1 MSAVICYRNKG
12 VDKKI
17 PCKAVL
23 TLGRDKNSD
32 IVIIDLLVSRN
43 HAMIRRLGHS
53 DYYLIDSGS
62 SNGSFVNSHRV
73 AIPRLL
79 KTGDCIQIGGSEL
92 VFEQK
97 HKLEDALDTI
107 SMEETIISDRPVIR
121 KITVLVADIRGFT
134 SLSENVDIRTLTRMM
149 TNWFHNV
156 TDVISEHGGIVD
168 KFIGDCVFARWEF
181 GDDDDAAQS
190 VMKALQAAVLIN
202 DVTEELNKNT
212 EVPEKL
218 RVGVGIN
225 TGVASMGI
233 GQDATAL
240 GDAVNIAFRLESATK
255 VLGTDIVMSESSYD
269 TLPEKCITGEKQ
281 HIRVKGKRDV
291 LRICSLHFGDVKNML
306 YTFEEQQN
314 RKQDQFKI

>member
-1 MSAVICYRNKG
+1 MSAMICYINKG
-12 VDKKI
+12 VSKKI

-32 IVIIDLLVSRN
+32 IVIIDLLASRN
-43 HAMIRRLGHS
+43 HAMIRRLGHN

-92 VFEQK
+92 VFEQERK
-97 HKLEDALDTI
+97 EEDRMDTI
-107 SMEETIISDRPVIR
+107 SMEETIISDSPVIR
-121 KITVLVADIRGFT
+121 QITILVADIRGFT
-134 SLSENVDIRTLTRMM
+134 SLSESVNIRTLTRMM

-156 TDVISEHGGIVD
+156 TDVITQHGGIVD
-168 KFIGDCVFARWEF
+168 KFIGDCVFARWES
-181 GDDDDAAQS
+181 DINEAQS

-202 DVTEELNKNT
+202 EVTDELNKNSA
-212 EVPEKL
+212 EISEKL

-255 VLGTDIVMSESSYD
+255 VLGTDIVMSESSYRS
-269 TLPEKCITGEKQ
+269 LPQDCLAGEKQ

-291 LRICSLHFGDVKNML
+291 LRICSLHFDDVKSML
-306 YTFEEQQN
+306 HTFNEQLNQ
-314 RKQDQFKI
+314 KQG

>member
-1 MSAVICYRNKG
+1 MSAIICYRNKG
-12 VDKKI
+12 INKKI
-17 PCKAVL
+17 ACKAVL

-32 IVIIDLLVSRN
+32 IVIIDLLASRN
-43 HAMIRRLGHS
+43 HAMIRRLGHN

-79 KTGDCIQIGGSEL
+79 KTGDRIQIGGSEL
-92 VFEQK
+92 VFEQE
-97 HKLEDALDTI
+97 HKEEYAMDTI

-121 KITVLVADIRGFT
+121 QITVLVADIRGFT
-134 SLSENVDIRTLTRMM
+134 SLSESVDIRTLTRMM
-149 TNWFHNV
+149 TKWFHNV
-156 TDVISEHGGIVD
+156 TDVITNHGGIVD
-168 KFIGDCVFARWEF
+168 KFIGDCVFARWECEVNE
-181 GDDDDAAQS
+181 AQS
-190 VMKALQAAVLIN
+190 VMKALQAALLIN
-202 DVTEELNKNT
+202 EVTQELNNNSVDVS
-212 EVPEKL
+212 ENL

-255 VLGTDIVMSESSYD
+255 VLGSDIVMSESSYCS
-269 TLPEKCITGEKQ
+269 LPEDCLAGEKQ

-291 LRICSLHFGDVKNML
+291 LRICSLHFVDIKNMVESF
-306 YTFEEQQN
+306 TEQMEQ
-314 RKQDQFKI
+314 KEG

>member
-1 MSAVICYRNKG
+1 MSAIIRVNSKG
-12 VDKKI
+12 VSKEI

-32 IVIIDLLVSRN
+32 IVIIDLLASRN

-79 KTGDCIQIGGSEL
+79 KTGDRIQIGGCEL
-92 VFEQK
+92 VFEQL
-97 HKLEDALDTI
+97 HKKENTMDTI

-121 KITVLVADIRGFT
+121 QITVLVADIRGFT
-134 SLSENVDIRTLTRMM
+134 SLSESVDIRTLTRMM
-149 TNWFHNV
+149 TKWFHNV
-156 TDVISEHGGIVD
+156 TDVITNHGGIVD
-168 KFIGDCVFARWEF
+168 KFIGDCVFARWES
-181 GDDDDAAQS
+181 DINEAQS
-190 VMKALQAAVLIN
+190 VMKALCAAIEIN
-202 DVTEELNKNT
+202 NVTEELNQNSA
-212 EVPEKL
+212 EIPEKL

-255 VLGTDIVMSESSYD
+255 VLGSDIVMSESSYCS
-269 TLPEKCITGEKQ
+269 LPEDCLAGEKQ

-291 LRICSLHFGDVKNML
+291 LRICSLHFDDVKNML
-306 YTFEEQQN
+306 NTFKDKSIQ
-314 RKQDQFKI
+314 KQVN

>member
-1 MSAVICYRNKG
+1 MSAQICYHNKG
-12 VDKKI
+12 IEKKI

-32 IVIIDLLVSRN
+32 IVIIDLLASRN

-62 SNGSFVNSHRV
+62 SNGSFVNSYRV

-79 KTGDCIQIGGSEL
+79 KTGDRIQIGGSEL
-92 VFEQK
+92 VFEQE
-97 HKLEDALDTI
+97 HKEEDVMDTL

-121 KITVLVADIRGFT
+121 QITVLVADIRGFT
-134 SLSENVDIRTLTRMM
+134 SLSESVDIRTLTRMM
-149 TNWFHNV
+149 TKWFHNV
-156 TDVISEHGGIVD
+156 TDVITQHGGIVD

-181 GDDDDAAQS
+181 DTEEEHS
-190 VMKALQAAVLIN
+190 VIKVLQAAVLIN
-202 DVTEELNKNT
+202 DVTEELNSNSDVVR
-212 EVPEKL
+212 ENL

-225 TGVASMGI
+225 SGIASMGI

-255 VLGTDIVMSESSYD
+255 VLGTDIVMSESAYS
-269 TLPEKCITGEKQ
+269 TLPENCLVGEKQ
-281 HIRVKGKRDV
+281 HIRVKGKRDA
-291 LRICSLHFGDVKNML
+291 LRICSLHFDDVKNML
-306 YTFEEQQN
+306 KKSAKESS
-314 RKQDQFKI
+314 KV

>member
-1 MSAVICYRNKG
+1 MSAKICYRNKG

-43 HAMIRRLGHS
+43 HAMIRRLGRS

-79 KTGDCIQIGGSEL
+79 KTGDRIQIGGSEL

-134 SLSENVDIRTLTRMM
+134 SLSESVDIRTLTRMM

-181 GDDDDAAQS
+181 DDDAAQS

-225 TGVASMGI
+225 TGIASMGI

-240 GDAVNIAFRLESATK
+240 GDTVNIAFRLESATK
-255 VLGTDIVMSESSYD
+255 VLGTDIVMSESSYSP
-269 TLPEKCITGEKQ
+269 LPEKGLAGEKQ

-291 LRICSLHFGDVKNML
+291 LRICSLNFDDVKNML
-306 YTFEEQQN
+306 HTFEEQQN
-314 RKQDQFKI
+314 RLI

>member
-1 MSAVICYRNKG
+1 MSANVCYRNKG
-12 VDKKI
+12 VSKKV

-32 IVIIDLLVSRN
+32 IVIIDLLASRN

-79 KTGDCIQIGGSEL
+79 KTGDLIQIGGSEL
-92 VFEQK
+92 VFEQ
-97 HKLEDALDTI
+97 EYEEEERMDTI
-107 SMEETIISDRPVIR
+107 SMEETIISDRPVLR
-121 KITVLVADIRGFT
+121 QITVLVADIRGFT
-134 SLSENVDIRTLTRMM
+134 SLSESVNIRTLTRMM
-149 TNWFHNV
+149 TKWFHSV
-156 TDVISEHGGIVD
+156 TDVITNHGGIVD

-181 GDDDDAAQS
+181 DSNEAQS
-190 VMKALQAAVLIN
+190 VMRALQAAVLIN
-202 DVTEELNKNT
+202 DVTEELNKNSA
-212 EVPEKL
+212 EVHEKL

-233 GQDATAL
+233 GQNATAL

-255 VLGTDIVMSESSYD
+255 VLGTDIVMSESSYS
-269 TLPEKCITGEKQ
+269 TLPENCMAGEKQ
-281 HIRVKGKRDV
+281 KIKVKGKRDV

-306 YTFEEQQN
+306 HAFNEQLNQN
-314 RKQDQFKI
+314 

>member
-1 MSAVICYRNKG
+1 MSAVICVSSKG
-12 VDKKI
+12 VTKKI

-32 IVIIDLLVSRN
+32 IVIIDLLASRN

-79 KTGDCIQIGGSEL
+79 KTGDRIQIGGSEL
-92 VFEQK
+92 LFEQL
-97 HKLEDALDTI
+97 HKKENAMDTI

-121 KITVLVADIRGFT
+121 QITVLVADIRGFT
-134 SLSENVDIRTLTRMM
+134 SLSESVDIRTLTRMM
-149 TNWFHNV
+149 TKWFHNV
-156 TDVISEHGGIVD
+156 TDVITNHGGIVD
-168 KFIGDCVFARWEF
+168 KFIGDCVFARWES
-181 GDDDDAAQS
+181 DINEAQS
-190 VMKALQAAVLIN
+190 VMKALQAAVEIN
-202 DVTEELNKNT
+202 DITEELNKSST
-212 EVPEKL
+212 EKYEKL

-255 VLGTDIVMSESSYD
+255 VLGSDIVMSESSYCS
-269 TLPEKCITGEKQ
+269 LPEDCMAGEKQ

-291 LRICSLHFGDVKNML
+291 LRICSLHFDDVKNML
-306 YTFEEQQN
+306 HSFNEQLTQN
-314 RKQDQFKI
+314 KAS

>member
-1 MSAVICYRNKG
+1 MSAVICFRNKG
-12 VDKKI
+12 VNKKI

-79 KTGDCIQIGGSEL
+79 KSGDRIQIGGSEL
-92 VFEQK
+92 VFEQE
-97 HKLEDALDTI
+97 HKEKDVTDTI

-121 KITVLVADIRGFT
+121 QITVLVADIRGFT
-134 SLSENVDIRTLTRMM
+134 SLSESVDIRTLTRMM
-149 TNWFHNV
+149 TKWFHNV
-156 TDVISEHGGIVD
+156 TDVISNHGGIVD

-181 GDDDDAAQS
+181 DVNETQS
-190 VMKALQAAVLIN
+190 VMKALQAAILIN
-202 DVTEELNKNT
+202 EVTEDLNKNST
-212 EVPEKL
+212 EISEKL

-225 TGVASMGI
+225 TGIASMGL
-233 GQDATAL
+233 GHDATAL

-255 VLGTDIVMSESSYD
+255 VLGTDIVMSESSYSS
-269 TLPEKCITGEKQ
+269 LPENCMEGEKQ

-291 LRICSLHFGDVKNML
+291 LRICSLHFDDVKKML
-306 YTFEEQQN
+306 RSFNEQL
-314 RKQDQFKI
+314 KQS

>member
-1 MSAVICYRNKG
+1 MSANVCYRNKG
-12 VDKKI
+12 VSKKV

-32 IVIIDLLVSRN
+32 IVIIDLLASRN

-79 KTGDCIQIGGSEL
+79 KTGDLIQIGGSEL
-92 VFEQK
+92 VFEQE
-97 HKLEDALDTI
+97 HKEEERMDTI
-107 SMEETIISDRPVIR
+107 SMEETIISDRPVLR
-121 KITVLVADIRGFT
+121 QITVLVADIRGFT
-134 SLSENVDIRTLTRMM
+134 SLSESVNIRTLTRMM
-149 TNWFHNV
+149 TKWFHSV
-156 TDVISEHGGIVD
+156 TDVITNHGGTVD

-181 GDDDDAAQS
+181 DSNEAQS
-190 VMKALQAAVLIN
+190 VMRALQAAVLIN
-202 DVTEELNKNT
+202 EVTEELNKHSA
-212 EVPEKL
+212 EVHENL

-233 GQDATAL
+233 GQAATAL

-255 VLGTDIVMSESSYD
+255 VLGTDIVMSESSYS
-269 TLPEKCITGEKQ
+269 TLPENCMAGEKQ
-281 HIRVKGKRDV
+281 KIKVKGKRDV
-291 LRICSLHFGDVKNML
+291 LRICSLHFDDVKNML
-306 YTFEEQQN
+306 HAFNEQLNQN
-314 RKQDQFKI
+314 

>member
-1 MSAVICYRNKG
+1 MSAIIRVHSKG
-12 VDKKI
+12 VSKDI

-32 IVIIDLLVSRN
+32 IVIIDLLASRN

-79 KTGDCIQIGGSEL
+79 KSGDRIQIGGCEL
-92 VFEQK
+92 LFEQE
-97 HKLEDALDTI
+97 HKQEDTMDTI

-121 KITVLVADIRGFT
+121 QITVLVADIRGFT

-149 TNWFHNV
+149 TKWFHNV
-156 TDVISEHGGIVD
+156 TDVITNHGGIVD
-168 KFIGDCVFARWEF
+168 KFIGDCVFARWES
-181 GDDDDAAQS
+181 DINEAQS
-190 VMKALQAAVLIN
+190 VMKSLQAAVEIN
-202 DVTEELNKNT
+202 DVTEELNNNSV
-212 EVPEKL
+212 EIPEKL

-255 VLGTDIVMSESSYD
+255 VLGSDIVMSESSYCS
-269 TLPEKCITGEKQ
+269 LPEDCAAGEKQ

-291 LRICSLHFGDVKNML
+291 LRICSLHFDDVKNML
-306 YTFEEQQN
+306 HTFNEQLTQ
-314 RKQDQFKI
+314 KQVS

>member
-1 MSAVICYRNKG
+1 MSANVCYRNKG
-12 VDKKI
+12 VSKKV

-32 IVIIDLLVSRN
+32 IVIIDLLASRN
-43 HAMIRRLGHS
+43 HAMIRRLGHN

-79 KTGDCIQIGGSEL
+79 KTGDLIQIGGSEL
-92 VFEQK
+92 VFEQE
-97 HKLEDALDTI
+97 HKVEDRMDTI
-107 SMEETIISDRPVIR
+107 SMEETIISDRPVLR
-121 KITVLVADIRGFT
+121 QITVLVADIRGFT
-134 SLSENVDIRTLTRMM
+134 SLSESVDIRTLTRMM
-149 TNWFHNV
+149 TSWFHRV
-156 TDVISEHGGIVD
+156 TDVITEHGGIVD

-181 GDDDDAAQS
+181 DADEAES
-190 VMKALQAAVLIN
+190 VIRALQAAVLIN
-202 DVTEELNKNT
+202 EVTEELNNNSAELSKQ
-212 EVPEKL
+212 L

-255 VLGTDIVMSESSYD
+255 VLGTDIVMSESSYS
-269 TLPEKCITGEKQ
+269 TLPENCMAGEKQ
-281 HIRVKGKRDV
+281 KIRVKGKRDV
-291 LRICSLHFGDVKNML
+291 LRICSLHFDDVKKML
-306 YTFEEQQN
+306 PAFNEQLKQN
-314 RKQDQFKI
+314 ED

>member
-12 VDKKI
+12 VNKKI
-17 PCKAVL
+17 SCKAVL

-32 IVIIDLLVSRN
+32 IVIVDLLASRN

-79 KTGDCIQIGGSEL
+79 KTGDRIQIGGSEL
-92 VFEQK
+92 LFEQ
-97 HKLEDALDTI
+97 ERIEENTMDTL
-107 SMEETIISDRPVIR
+107 SMEETIISDSPVLR
-121 KITVLVADIRGFT
+121 QITVLVADIRGFT
-134 SLSENVDIRTLTRMM
+134 SLSESVNIRVLTRMM
-149 TNWFHNV
+149 TSWFHSV
-156 TDVISEHGGIVD
+156 TDVITNHGGTVD

-181 GDDDDAAQS
+181 DSNESQS

-202 DVTEELNKNT
+202 DVTEELNKNAD

-233 GQDATAL
+233 GHEATAM

-255 VLGTDIVMSESSYD
+255 VLGTDIVMSESSYSS
-269 TLPEKCITGEKQ
+269 LPDDCMAGEKQ
-281 HIRVKGKRDV
+281 KIRVKGKRDV
-291 LRICSLHFGDVKNML
+291 LRICSLHFDDVKKML
-306 YTFEEQQN
+306 HTFNEQLNQN
-314 RKQDQFKI
+314 KS

>member
-1 MSAVICYRNKG
+1 MSANVCYRNKG
-12 VDKKI
+12 VSKKV

-32 IVIIDLLVSRN
+32 IVIIDLLASRN

-79 KTGDCIQIGGSEL
+79 KTGDLIQIGGSEL
-92 VFEQK
+92 VFEQ
-97 HKLEDALDTI
+97 EYEEEERMDTI
-107 SMEETIISDRPVIR
+107 SMEETIISDRPVLR
-121 KITVLVADIRGFT
+121 QITVLVADIRGFT
-134 SLSENVDIRTLTRMM
+134 SLSESVNIRTLTRMM
-149 TNWFHNV
+149 TKWFHSV
-156 TDVISEHGGIVD
+156 TDVITNHGGIVD

-181 GDDDDAAQS
+181 DSNEAQS
-190 VMKALQAAVLIN
+190 VMRALQAAVLIN
-202 DVTEELNKNT
+202 DVTEELNKNSA
-212 EVPEKL
+212 EVHEHL

-233 GQDATAL
+233 GQNATAL

-255 VLGTDIVMSESSYD
+255 VLGTDIVMSESSYS
-269 TLPEKCITGEKQ
+269 TLPENCMAGEKQ
-281 HIRVKGKRDV
+281 KIKVKGKRDV

-306 YTFEEQQN
+306 HAFNEQLNQN
-314 RKQDQFKI
+314 

>member
-1 MSAVICYRNKG
+1 MSAVICFRNKG
-12 VDKKI
+12 VTKKI

-32 IVIIDLLVSRN
+32 IVIIDLLASRN

-79 KTGDCIQIGGSEL
+79 KSGDLIQIGGSEL
-92 VFEQK
+92 LFEQANK
-97 HKLEDALDTI
+97 KENVMDTI

-121 KITVLVADIRGFT
+121 QITVLVADIRGFT
-134 SLSENVDIRTLTRMM
+134 SLSESVDIRTLTRMM
-149 TNWFHNV
+149 TKWFHNV
-156 TDVISEHGGIVD
+156 TDVISNHGGIVD
-168 KFIGDCVFARWEF
+168 KFIGDCVFARWES
-181 GDDDDAAQS
+181 DMNVAQS
-190 VMKALQAAVLIN
+190 VMKALQAAIEIN
-202 DVTEELNKNT
+202 DVTEELNQNSK
-212 EVPEKL
+212 EVYEKL

-225 TGVASMGI
+225 TGIASMGI

-255 VLGTDIVMSESSYD
+255 VLGSDIVMSESSYGS
-269 TLPEKCITGEKQ
+269 LPENCMAGEKQ

-291 LRICSLHFGDVKNML
+291 LRICSLHFSDVKTML
-306 YTFEEQQN
+306 HHFNEQLNKNQA
-314 RKQDQFKI
+314 

>member
-12 VDKKI
+12 VNKKV
-17 PCKAVL
+17 PCKTVL

-32 IVIIDLLVSRN
+32 IVIIDLLASRN

-79 KTGDCIQIGGSEL
+79 KSGDRIQIGGSEL
-92 VFEQK
+92 IFEQD
-97 HKLEDALDTI
+97 HKEEDAMDTI
-107 SMEETIISDRPVIR
+107 SMEETIISDSPVIR
-121 KITVLVADIRGFT
+121 QITVLVADIRGFT
-134 SLSENVDIRTLTRMM
+134 SLSESVNIRTLTRMM
-149 TNWFHNV
+149 TKWFHSV
-156 TDVISEHGGIVD
+156 TDVITSHGGIVD

-181 GDDDDAAQS
+181 DSSEENS
-190 VMKALQAAVLIN
+190 VIKALQAAIEIN
-202 DVTEELNKNT
+202 EVTEELNSNSS
-212 EVPEKL
+212 EISEKL
-218 RVGVGIN
+218 RIGVGIN

-255 VLGTDIVMSESSYD
+255 VLGTDIVMSESSYGS
-269 TLPEKCITGEKQ
+269 LPDECIAGEKQ
-281 HIRVKGKRDV
+281 KIRVKGKRDV
-291 LRICSLHFGDVKNML
+291 LRICSLHFDDVKKML
-306 YTFEEQQN
+306 SNYNAQLSQN
-314 RKQDQFKI
+314 EGQA

>member
-1 MSAVICYRNKG
+1 MSAVICYSIKG
-12 VDKKI
+12 VSKKI

-43 HAMIRRLGHS
+43 HAMIRRLGTS

-79 KTGDCIQIGGSEL
+79 KTGDLIQIGGSEL
-92 VFEQK
+92 VFEQEYK
-97 HKLEDALDTI
+97 EEKAMDTI
-107 SMEETIISDRPVIR
+107 SMEETIISDRPVLR
-121 KITVLVADIRGFT
+121 QITVLVADIRGFT
-134 SLSENVDIRTLTRMM
+134 SLSESVDIRTLTRMM
-149 TNWFHNV
+149 TKWFHNV
-156 TDVISEHGGIVD
+156 TDVITEHGGIVD
-168 KFIGDCVFARWEF
+168 KFIGDCVFARWEC
-181 GDDDDAAQS
+181 DINEAQS
-190 VMKALQAAVLIN
+190 VIKALQAAVLIN
-202 DVTEELNKNT
+202 DVTEELNKNSS
-212 EVPEKL
+212 EISEKL

-255 VLGTDIVMSESSYD
+255 VLGTDIVMSESSYGS
-269 TLPEKCITGEKQ
+269 LPQECMAGEKQ

-291 LRICSLHFGDVKNML
+291 LRICSLHFDDVKNML
-306 YTFEEQQN
+306 DSFNAQLKQEQG
-314 RKQDQFKI
+314 

>member
-1 MSAVICYRNKG
+1 MSAMICYRNKG
-12 VDKKI
+12 VEKKI

-32 IVIIDLLVSRN
+32 IVIIDLLASRN
-43 HAMIRRLGHS
+43 HAMIRRLGQS

-79 KTGDCIQIGGSEL
+79 KTGDRIQIGGSEL
-92 VFEQK
+92 VFEQE
-97 HKLEDALDTI
+97 HKEENIMDTI

-121 KITVLVADIRGFT
+121 QITVLVADIRGFT
-134 SLSENVDIRTLTRMM
+134 SLSESVDIRTLTRMM
-149 TNWFHNV
+149 THWFHSV
-156 TDVISEHGGIVD
+156 ADVITDHGGIVD

-181 GDDDDAAQS
+181 ETNEAQS

-202 DVTEELNKNT
+202 DVTENLNKNST
-212 EVPEKL
+212 EVSEKL

-225 TGVASMGI
+225 TGIASMGI
-233 GQDATAL
+233 GHDATAL

-255 VLGTDIVMSESSYD
+255 VLGTDIVMSESSYGS
-269 TLPEKCITGEKQ
+269 LPEECMAGEKQ

-291 LRICSLHFGDVKNML
+291 LRICSLHFDDVKNML
-306 YTFEEQQN
+306 HSFEEQL
-314 RKQDQFKI
+314 KQD

>member
-1 MSAVICYRNKG
+1 MSAYVCYRNKG
-12 VDKKI
+12 VNKKV

-32 IVIIDLLVSRN
+32 IVIVDLLASRN
-43 HAMIRRLGHS
+43 HAMVRRLGHN

-73 AIPRLL
+73 TIPRLL
-79 KTGDCIQIGGSEL
+79 KTGDRIQIGGSEL
-92 VFEQK
+92 IFEQ
-97 HKLEDALDTI
+97 EFREEERMDTI
-107 SMEETIISDRPVIR
+107 SMEETIISDRPVLR
-121 KITVLVADIRGFT
+121 QITVLVADIRGFT
-134 SLSENVDIRTLTRMM
+134 SLSESVNIRTLTRMM
-149 TNWFHNV
+149 TKWFHSV
-156 TDVISEHGGIVD
+156 TDVITNHGGTVD

-181 GDDDDAAQS
+181 ESNETQS

-202 DVTEELNKNT
+202 EVTEELNKHSG
-212 EVPEKL
+212 EVCEKL

-255 VLGTDIVMSESSYD
+255 VLGTDIVMSETSFSS
-269 TLPEKCITGEKQ
+269 LPENCNAGEKQ
-281 HIRVKGKRDV
+281 KIRVKGKRDV
-291 LRICSLHFGDVKNML
+291 LRICSLHFDDVKNML
-306 YTFEEQQN
+306 KLFNEQLNQN
-314 RKQDQFKI
+314 ID

>member
-1 MSAVICYRNKG
+1 MSAMICYINKG
-12 VDKKI
+12 VNKKI

-32 IVIIDLLVSRN
+32 IVIIDLLASRN

-92 VFEQK
+92 VFEQENK
-97 HKLEDALDTI
+97 QENNMDTI

-121 KITVLVADIRGFT
+121 QITVLVADIRGFT
-134 SLSENVDIRTLTRMM
+134 SLSESVDIRMLTRMM
-149 TNWFHNV
+149 TKWFHSV
-156 TDVISEHGGIVD
+156 TDVITQHGGIVD
-168 KFIGDCVFARWEF
+168 KFIGDCVFARWES
-181 GDDDDAAQS
+181 DINEAES

-202 DVTEELNKNT
+202 DVTEALNNNSN
-212 EVPEKL
+212 EVSEKL

-255 VLGTDIVMSESSYD
+255 VLGSDIVMSESSYCS
-269 TLPEKCITGEKQ
+269 LPEDCMAGEKQ

-291 LRICSLHFGDVKNML
+291 LRICSLHFNDVKSML
-306 YTFEEQQN
+306 KSYNEQVTSDEN
-314 RKQDQFKI
+314 

>member
-1 MSAVICYRNKG
+1 MSAIIRVHSNGESKEIA
-12 VDKKI
+12 
-17 PCKAVL
+17 CKAVL

-32 IVIIDLLVSRN
+32 IVIIDLLASRN

-79 KTGDCIQIGGSEL
+79 KSGDRIQIGGCEL
-92 VFEQK
+92 MFEQE
-97 HKLEDALDTI
+97 HKEEDTMDTI

-121 KITVLVADIRGFT
+121 QITVLVADIRGFT
-134 SLSENVDIRTLTRMM
+134 SLSENIDIRTLTRMM
-149 TNWFHNV
+149 TKWFHSV
-156 TDVISEHGGIVD
+156 TDVITNHGGIVD
-168 KFIGDCVFARWEF
+168 KFIGDCVFARWES
-181 GDDDDAAQS
+181 DINEAQS
-190 VMKALQAAVLIN
+190 VMKALQAAVEIN
-202 DVTEELNKNT
+202 DVTEVLNKNSTVEIT
-212 EVPEKL
+212 ENL

-255 VLGTDIVMSESSYD
+255 VLGSDIVMSESSYCA
-269 TLPEKCITGEKQ
+269 LPEDCVGGEKQ

-291 LRICSLHFGDVKNML
+291 LRICSLHFDDVKSML
-306 YTFEEQQN
+306 NTFNEQLTQ
-314 RKQDQFKI
+314 QQVS

>member
-1 MSAVICYRNKG
+1 MSAQISYRNKG
-12 VDKKI
+12 KDKKI

-32 IVIIDLLVSRN
+32 IVIVDLLASRN

-79 KTGDCIQIGGSEL
+79 KTGDRIQIGGSEL
-92 VFEQK
+92 VFEQE
-97 HKLEDALDTI
+97 HKEEDVMDTL

-121 KITVLVADIRGFT
+121 QITVLVADIRGFT
-134 SLSENVDIRTLTRMM
+134 SLSESVDIRTLTRLM
-149 TNWFHNV
+149 TAWFHNV
-156 TDVISEHGGIVD
+156 TDVITEHGGIVD

-181 GDDDDAAQS
+181 ETDEEQS
-190 VMKALQAAVLIN
+190 IIKVLRAAVLIN
-202 DVTEELNKNT
+202 DVTEELNNT
-212 EVPEKL
+212 PDEFTEFL

-225 TGVASMGI
+225 SGVASMGI

-255 VLGTDIVMSESSYD
+255 VLGTDIVMSESSYSS
-269 TLPEKCITGEKQ
+269 LPESCMVGEKQ
-281 HIRVKGKRDV
+281 KIRVKGKRDA
-291 LRICSLHFGDVKNML
+291 LRICSSSFEDVKKML
-306 YTFEEQQN
+306 VKSNEGLCKNNE
-314 RKQDQFKI
+314 

>member
-1 MSAVICYRNKG
+1 MICYNNKG
-12 VDKKI
+12 VSKKI

-32 IVIIDLLVSRN
+32 IVIIDLLASRN

-92 VFEQK
+92 VFEQE
-97 HKLEDALDTI
+97 HKQEHAMDTI

-121 KITVLVADIRGFT
+121 QITVLVADIRGFT
-134 SLSENVDIRTLTRMM
+134 SLSESVDIRTLTRMM
-149 TNWFHNV
+149 TKWFHSV
-156 TDVISEHGGIVD
+156 TDVITQHGGIVD
-168 KFIGDCVFARWEF
+168 KFIGDCVFARWEC
-181 GDDDDAAQS
+181 DINEAES

-202 DVTEELNKNT
+202 DVTDELNSN
-212 EVPEKL
+212 EVSEKL

-255 VLGTDIVMSESSYD
+255 VLGSDIVMSESSYCS
-269 TLPEKCITGEKQ
+269 LPEDCMAGEKQ

-291 LRICSLHFGDVKNML
+291 LRICSLHFNDVKSML
-306 YTFEEQQN
+306 ESYN
-314 RKQDQFKI
+314 KQTMADEA

>member
-1 MSAVICYRNKG
+1 MSAVICFNNKG
-12 VDKKI
+12 VTKKV

-32 IVIIDLLVSRN
+32 IVIIDLLASRN

-79 KTGDCIQIGGSEL
+79 KTGDRIQIGGSEL
-92 VFEQK
+92 LFEQK
-97 HKLEDALDTI
+97 YKKEDAIDTL

-121 KITVLVADIRGFT
+121 QITVLVADIRGFT
-134 SLSENVDIRTLTRMM
+134 SLSESVDIRTLTRMM
-149 TNWFHNV
+149 TKWFHNV
-156 TDVISEHGGIVD
+156 TDVITNHGGIVD
-168 KFIGDCVFARWEF
+168 KFIGDCVFARWES
-181 GDDDDAAQS
+181 DINEAQS
-190 VMKALQAAVLIN
+190 VMKALQAAIEIN
-202 DVTEELNKNT
+202 SVTEELNTNSSKVYEN
-212 EVPEKL
+212 L

-225 TGVASMGI
+225 TGIASMGI

-255 VLGTDIVMSESSYD
+255 VLGSDIVMSESSYCS
-269 TLPEKCITGEKQ
+269 LPENCMAGEKQ

-291 LRICSLHFGDVKNML
+291 LRICSLHFSDVENML
-306 YTFEEQQN
+306 RNFNEQLVQ
-314 RKQDQFKI
+314 KQG

>member
-1 MSAVICYRNKG
+1 MSAQICYRNKG

-32 IVIIDLLVSRN
+32 IVIIDLLASRN

-62 SNGSFVNSHRV
+62 SNGSFVNSYRV

-79 KTGDCIQIGGSEL
+79 KTGDRIQIGGSEL
-92 VFEQK
+92 VFEQE
-97 HKLEDALDTI
+97 HKEEDVMDTL

-121 KITVLVADIRGFT
+121 QITVLVADIRGFT
-134 SLSENVDIRTLTRMM
+134 SLSESVDIRTLTRMM
-149 TNWFHNV
+149 TKWFHNV
-156 TDVISEHGGIVD
+156 TDVITQHGGIVD

-181 GDDDDAAQS
+181 DTDEEQS
-190 VMKALQAAVLIN
+190 VIKVLQAAVLIN
-202 DVTEELNKNT
+202 NVTEELNNNSHT
-212 EVPEKL
+212 VRENL

-225 TGVASMGI
+225 SGIASMGI

-255 VLGTDIVMSESSYD
+255 VLGTDIVMSESAYS
-269 TLPEKCITGEKQ
+269 TLPENCMVGEKQ
-281 HIRVKGKRDV
+281 HIRVKGKRDA
-291 LRICSLHFGDVKNML
+291 LRICSLHFDDVRNML
-306 YTFEEQQN
+306 KKAVKEANET
-314 RKQDQFKI
+314 

>member
-1 MSAVICYRNKG
+1 MSAMICYINKG
-12 VDKKI
+12 VSKKI

-32 IVIIDLLVSRN
+32 IVIIDLLASRN

-92 VFEQK
+92 VFEQENK
-97 HKLEDALDTI
+97 QENAMDTI

-121 KITVLVADIRGFT
+121 QITVLVADIRGFT
-134 SLSENVDIRTLTRMM
+134 SLSESVDIRTLTRMM
-149 TNWFHNV
+149 TKWFHSV
-156 TDVISEHGGIVD
+156 TDVITQHGGIVD
-168 KFIGDCVFARWEF
+168 KFIGDCVFARWES
-181 GDDDDAAQS
+181 DINEAES

-202 DVTEELNKNT
+202 DVTEALNNNSNSK
-212 EVPEKL
+212 EVSEKL

-255 VLGTDIVMSESSYD
+255 VLGSDIVMSESSFCS
-269 TLPEKCITGEKQ
+269 LPEDCVAGEKQ

-291 LRICSLHFGDVKNML
+291 LRICSLHFDDVKSML
-306 YTFEEQQN
+306 KSYNEQVTADEN
-314 RKQDQFKI
+314 

>member
-1 MSAVICYRNKG
+1 MSAVIRVHTKG
-12 VDKKI
+12 VNKKV

-32 IVIIDLLVSRN
+32 IVIIDLLASRN

-79 KTGDCIQIGGSEL
+79 KSGDRIQIGGCEL
-92 VFEQK
+92 LFEQE
-97 HKLEDALDTI
+97 HKEENTMDTI

-121 KITVLVADIRGFT
+121 QITVLVADIRGFT
-134 SLSENVDIRTLTRMM
+134 SLSESVDIRTLTRMM
-149 TNWFHNV
+149 TKWFHNV
-156 TDVISEHGGIVD
+156 TDVITNHGGIVD
-168 KFIGDCVFARWEF
+168 KFIGDCVFARWES
-181 GDDDDAAQS
+181 DINEAQS
-190 VMKALQAAVLIN
+190 VMKALQAAVKIN
-202 DVTEELNKNT
+202 DVTEELNMNSA
-212 EVPEKL
+212 EVLEKL

-255 VLGTDIVMSESSYD
+255 VLGSDIVMSESSYCS
-269 TLPEKCITGEKQ
+269 LPEDCVAGEKQ

-291 LRICSLHFGDVKNML
+291 LRICSLHFDDVKDML
-306 YTFEEQQN
+306 HTFNEQLTQ
-314 RKQDQFKI
+314 KQVS

>member
-1 MSAVICYRNKG
+1 MSAIICYSNKG
-12 VDKKI
+12 VSKKV

-32 IVIIDLLVSRN
+32 IVIVDLLVSRN
-43 HAMIRRLGHS
+43 HAMIRRLGIS

-79 KTGDCIQIGGSEL
+79 KTGDRIQIGGSEL
-92 VFEQK
+92 VFEQEFK
-97 HKLEDALDTI
+97 QEKAMDTI
-107 SMEETIISDRPVIR
+107 SMEETIISDRPVLR
-121 KITVLVADIRGFT
+121 QITVLVADIRGFT
-134 SLSENVDIRTLTRMM
+134 SLSESVDIRTLTRMM
-149 TNWFHNV
+149 TKWFHNV
-156 TDVISEHGGIVD
+156 TDVITEHGGIVD
-168 KFIGDCVFARWEF
+168 KFIGDCVFARWEC
-181 GDDDDAAQS
+181 DLNEAQS
-190 VMKALQAAVLIN
+190 VITALQAAVLIN
-202 DVTEELNKNT
+202 DVTEELNKNST
-212 EVPEKL
+212 EVSEKL

-255 VLGTDIVMSESSYD
+255 VLGTDIVMSESSYGS
-269 TLPEKCITGEKQ
+269 LPQECLAGEKQ

-306 YTFEEQQN
+306 QTFNEQL
-314 RKQDQFKI
+314 KQEQG